1 MRIVFDTWQFVRV
14 IVRLEETRSRDSA
27 RRVLW
32 AAWAADWR
40 KLDAELE
47 AQRTADFGRFARAM
61 MDQEVIFDPVDAAT
75 ARTVARLAR
84 EVAGG
89 IGRAL
94 KGAGAA
100 DRENL
105 AFEQAGLDDLAG
117 RLEDLTRQASGGRP
131 DRG

>member
-1 MRIVFDTWQFVRV
+1 MRIVFDTWQFVRLM
-14 IVRLEETRSRDSA
+14 VRLEETRSRDSA
-27 RRVLW
+27 RRALW

-61 MDQEVIFDPVDAAT
+61 MDQEVIFDPVDAAS

-84 EVAGG
+84 EVAGE
-89 IGRAL
+89 IGRAQ
-94 KGAGAA
+94 KSAG
-100 DRENL
+100 DREDL

-117 RLEDLTRQASGGRP
+117 RLDDLTRQATR
-131 DRG
+131 RR

>member
-14 IVRLEETRSRDSA
+14 MVRLEETRSRDSA
-27 RRVLW
+27 RRALW
-32 AAWAADWR
+32 AAWAADWH

-61 MDQEVIFDPVDAAT
+61 MDQEVIFDPVDAAS

-84 EVAGG
+84 EVAGE
-89 IGRAL
+89 IGRAQ
-94 KGAGAA
+94 KSAGAA
-100 DRENL
+100 DREDL

-117 RLEDLTRQASGGRP
+117 RLDDLTRQATR
-131 DRG
+131 RR